1 MLLCSKCTINFEQV
15 KHADQNSV
23 INFEFI
29 CMFCLQSRMMFIEV
43 TYTLVTE
50 EAERIGVDHVG
61 RVRSTGT
68 SDISQG
74 ELDHGLCN

>member
-1 MLLCSKCTINFEQV
+1 
-15 KHADQNSV
+15 
-23 INFEFI
+23 
-29 CMFCLQSRMMFIEV
+29 MMFIEV

-74 ELDHGLCN
+74 ELDHGSCN

>member
-15 KHADQNSV
+15 KHADHFD
-23 INFEFI
+23 NFEFI